1 MPAVIIR
8 DATVDDIVALTEI
21 HNEAIRNSR
30 AIWIDHEVTLPERE
44 AWFAQ
49 HEADGHPVL
58 VAEVD
63 GAVVGYAAYSW
74 YRPRPGYRFT
84 VENSVYLRPEAQRAG
99 IGRAL
104 MVEIITA
111 ARAAGMHTMMAG
123 IEASNTGSI
132 ALHEGL
138 GFVEVGRLPEVGIK
152 YGDWLD
158 LVLLQLRLGRA

>member
-1 MPAVIIR
+1 MIIR
-8 DATVDDIVALTEI
+8 DATSADLDALLEI

-30 AIWIDHEVTLPERE
+30 AIWIDNEVERSDRE

-49 HEADGHPVL
+49 HQADGHPVL

-63 GAVVGYAAYSW
+63 GAVVGYAAYGW

-84 VENSVYLRPEAQRAG
+84 VENSVYLRPEAQRLG

-104 MVEIITA
+104 MVEIIAA
-111 ARAAGMHTMMAG
+111 ARAAGMHSMIAG

-132 ALHEGL
+132 ALHESL
-138 GFVEVGRLPEVGIK
+138 GFVEVGRMPQVGIK

-158 LVLLQLRLGRA
+158 LVLMQLNLQQG